1 MTDLALR
8 PSALQSWRARP
19 RRAWVLLA
27 AAGVVA
33 GLVLLPVLALVEI
46 ALQGAGD
53 LWPHLLDN
61 VLPVALQQTFLLL
74 LGVGVV
80 TTLIAVP
87 CAWLVS
93 TCTFPGRGLLEWALL
108 LPLAVPSYIVAY
120 CYLDV
125 LHPLGPVQSSV
136 RLLLGISS
144 PRGLHFPDLRSTG
157 GCIFVL
163 SAVLYPYVY
172 LSARASFLVQ
182 SAAALEVA
190 RTLGAG
196 RLRTFLRIALPLAR
210 PAIVAGVTLALL
222 ETLGDIGASEFL
234 GMRTLTVSIYTT
246 WVNRSNL
253 PGAAQIALVMLLL
266 VLGLIVAER
275 AARRARR
282 FVATGSAR
290 PQVPLRLT
298 GPAAMGAIA
307 LCAVPVALGFGVPV
321 VHLIG
326 AAVQRIQFSG
336 MPVTVLTEARN
347 SALLALA
354 GTAVA
359 VGLGLVVAV
368 AQRLDRGSLA
378 TGFAR
383 IGSLGYAVPGT
394 VLAIGLLTPLA
405 GFDNLVD
412 QMARQMAGV
421 STGLLI
427 SGSGGALVIAYAIR
441 FLTIPIGGLEAGYA
455 KLSPHLDMAS
465 RSLGCSA
472 PATVRRIHLPL
483 LRPALATAA
492 LLVFVDGMKE
502 LPATLLLRPL
512 GVETLS
518 THIYAEAARSTYE
531 DGAVAALLIVLVGL
545 VPVILLARFS
555 RGARALGSSTG
566 TAAFAAPARPDA
578 LDRARSG

>member
-1 MTDLALR
+1 MTDLAL
-8 PSALQSWRARP
+8 PPLAARP
-19 RRAWVLLA
+19 TRSMRRRGGILLTA
-27 AAGVVA
+27 AALVA
-33 GLVLLPVLALVEI
+33 GLVLLPVAALVEI
-46 ALQGAGD
+46 AAQGSGD
-53 LWPHLLDN
+53 LWPHLLEN
-61 VLPVALQQTFLLL
+61 VLPVALQQTLLL
-74 LGVGVV
+74 MLGVGAL
-80 TTLIAVP
+80 TTAIAVP

-93 TCTFPGRGLLEWALL
+93 TCRFPGHRLLDWALL

-125 LHPLGPVQSSV
+125 MHPLGPVQSTV
-136 RLLLGISS
+136 RFLLGISS
-144 PRGLHFPDLRSTG
+144 PRGLQFPDLRSTG

-163 SAVLYPYVY
+163 SVVLYPYVY

-196 RLRTFLRIALPLAR
+196 RWRTFLRIALPLAR

-253 PGAAQIALVMLLL
+253 PGAAQIALVMLAL
-266 VLGLIVAER
+266 VLVLILAER
-275 AARRARR
+275 AARRSRR
-282 FVATGSAR
+282 YVATGSTR
-290 PQVPLRLT
+290 PQAPLQLRGL
-298 GPAAMGAIA
+298 AAFGAMI
-307 LCAVPVALGFGVPV
+307 LCTVPVLLGFGVPLL
-321 VHLIG
+321 HLAA
-326 AAVQRIQFSG
+326 AAVQRLQFSG
-336 MPVTVLTEARN
+336 LSASILTEARN

-354 GTAVA
+354 GTAAALV
-359 VGLGLVVAV
+359 LGLLMAV
-368 AQRLDRGSLA
+368 AQRLDRGRWA

-383 IGSLGYAVPGT
+383 IASLGYAVPGT

-405 GFDNLVD
+405 GFDNVVD
-412 QMARQMAGV
+412 QLARQFAGV

-455 KLSPHLDMAS
+455 KLSSHLDMAS
-465 RSLGCSA
+465 RSLGCSE

-492 LLVFVDGMKE
+492 LIVFVDGMKE

-512 GVETLS
+512 GVETLA

-531 DGAVAALLIVLVGL
+531 DGALAALLIVLVGL
-545 VPVILLARFS
+545 LPVILLARVS
-555 RGARALGSSTG
+555 R
-566 TAAFAAPARPDA
+566 AAVR
-578 LDRARSG
+578 RSGEAASMVPSLERDR